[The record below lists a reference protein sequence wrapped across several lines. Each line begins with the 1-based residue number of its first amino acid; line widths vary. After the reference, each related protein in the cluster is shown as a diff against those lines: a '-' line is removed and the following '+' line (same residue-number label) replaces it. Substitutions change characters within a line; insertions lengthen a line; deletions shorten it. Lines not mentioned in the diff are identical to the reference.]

1 MALKF
6 FWRCEGETL
15 DGTHDYSAGDTSATA
30 TGTASISATAVR
42 VGTNGVL
49 FDGGAGA
56 YYGFDPAS
64 IFSTAEGSAAFLFKL
79 TRSNGGYPFLVR
91 GTSANDKIGV
101 NFLGSSGTTTGN
113 IRLSIRKS
121 TGSEVNVDTNS
132 GNLAQNVWYGCV
144 IRWKSA
150 TTAMAI
156 EIYTVGDSGTTI
168 TLVDSATGTYG
179 SDNIPVDLTSFRVGE
194 CDGGANMDGYIDN
207 VFVSNTYAEALE
219 TKLLITSYTEYAG
232 GSILPHAMANY
243 RMRRA

>member
-1 MALKF
+1 MALTF
-6 FWRCEGETL
+6 FWRCEGTTL
-15 DGTHDYSAGDTSATA
+15 DGTHDYSAGDTSASA
-30 TGTASISATAVR
+30 TGSASISATAVR

-49 FDGGAGA
+49 FDGGSAA

-64 IFSTAEGSAAFLFKL
+64 IFSTAEGSAAFLFRL
-79 TRSNGGYPFLVR
+79 TRSNGGTLFAVY
-91 GTSANDKIGV
+91 GTSASDKIV
-101 NFLGSSGTTTGN
+101 VQWLGNNGETTAN
-113 IRLSIRKS
+113 IRLAIRKS
-121 TGSEVNVDTNS
+121 TGSEGNIDTDS
-132 GNLAQNVWYGCV
+132 GNLGPNVWYGCV
-144 IRWKSA
+144 IRWKTA

-179 SDNIPVDLTSFRVGE
+179 SGNIPVDLISFRVGE
-194 CDGGANMDGYIDN
+194 TDGGANMDGHIDN